1 MNPAGLARLSIVK
14 RYFQTALTILFSIV
28 SAEPFAEWYLR
39 IRGPALKVSN
49 FFRGSWKPALGVDFE
64 KNRQ

>member
-1 MNPAGLARLSIVK
+1 MNPAGLARLSIVE
-14 RYFQTALTILFSIV
+14 RYFQTAPTVVFSTI
-28 SAEPFAEWYLR
+28 SAELFAECYSR